1 MINQENLNKL
11 YEGVIDN
18 KELATKELA
27 TYGFNSKDLAAL
39 IKQGKIKREKRGHY
53 SFLAVDD
60 LYSYGQKMICD
71 KRFSKVNQ
79 CFETCYQLD
88 HEHFETNYQLFYIN
102 ICGKRY
108 QSAFNYF
115 DIIWNTDNKFYQHD
129 NNYYLFL
136 LSLVTDDIPD
146 KYKEVLKT
154 IRLEDIL
161 VDSEDKRFSDV
172 SQENE
177 RRTYAYNSSYA
188 KALWSYHD
196 SKLFS
201 DLIIRKLLFQRIN
214 LDKRGKITMLK
225 LVTAKKYQDI
235 IDFLENKKK
244 SKKLSFNDK
253 YVLRLATNIVEIQK
267 TNKIPASSISFTK
280 DTFAA
285 IDDSNFYL
293 ALELSNN
300 FNTKKGIDN
309 KSSLINLLLR
319 DICSLIEEIKLSSN
333 KKVEVEKRAKSDI
346 ESLVERKDEKDR
358 VDKSIESN
366 AAPLTPENNIVSTT
380 FSNIVMNLMLGN
392 SCAATE
398 MIRNYLDLIN
408 KRDYEYLIIDL
419 VKLSIVKKDM
429 TFTEPMIVLT
439 MINKEDFTID
449 ISEYLQKFYIS
460 IRERKLDEAKI
471 YLDIIAKSNKIDR
484 GVVVGLSQVLNI
496 REEKANENRNVP
508 TAPVSLDNSTPMLKQ
523 TLQPAKNS
531 LGPLTGEAEKNNQPL
546 SVTDNKNNTSTIDI
560 NEKERK
566 FIEDKHRELLKSK
579 GVILL
584 KSMNESERQKLYK
597 IVGGYDDM
605 VAISLGAGKEKQVAL
620 KYKNKNYVEINAKE
634 ILRSGKEDY
643 INGDYDNC
651 IRKYSQVLQVIQ
663 KPKAFIFAVLGLAYF
678 RKSYKNTTIAY
689 LTIATAKSIY
699 EEDGK
704 FDFTGLITYLKYGK
718 PREEIKPNFQVD
730 IKDFEK
736 ECQYDFVKKDF
747 ENIKSYILETGLDV
761 ESACQNL
768 KMSPEETDVVI
779 LSLAAEYYTQGDYR
793 KGDEFLKAVEKSN
806 NKTAKTK
813 KLLQEV
819 RCNKKFYANRS
830 SGDMSYLSLT
840 LQPRKK

>member
-1 MINQENLNKL
+1 MINQENLDKL

-18 KELATKELA
+18 KELTTKELA
-27 TYGFNSKDLAAL
+27 TYGFNSKDLATL
-39 IKQGKIKREKRGHY
+39 IQQGKVKREKRGHY

-60 LYSYGQKMICD
+60 LYSYGKKMIEESH
-71 KRFSKVNQ
+71 FTKVNE
-79 CFETCYQLD
+79 CFEACYQLD
-88 HEHFETNYQLFYIN
+88 HEHLATNYQLFYIN
-102 ICGKRY
+102 ICGKKY
-108 QSAFNYF
+108 QLAFNYF
-115 DIIWNTDNKFYQHD
+115 DIIWNTDNQNFKHD

-136 LSLVTDDIPD
+136 LSLVTDDVPD

-154 IRLEDIL
+154 MRLEDIL
-161 VDSEDKRFSDV
+161 IESDDERFSDV

-201 DLIIRKLLFQRIN
+201 DLIIKKLLFQRIY
-214 LDKRGKITMLK
+214 LDKKDKITMLK
-225 LVTAKKYQDI
+225 LVAEKKYQDI

-244 SKKLSFNDK
+244 SKKLSFNDE
-253 YVLRLATNIVEIQK
+253 YVLRLATSMVEIQK
-267 TNKIPASSISFTK
+267 TNKIPTSHIIETK
-280 DTFAA
+280 DIFAA

-300 FNTKKGIDN
+300 FNIKKGIDN
-309 KSSLINLLLR
+309 KSNLINLLLS
-319 DICSLIEEIKLSSN
+319 DICSLIKEIKLSSS
-333 KKVEVEKRAKSDI
+333 KKIEVEKRTEPDT
-346 ESLVERKDEKDR
+346 EPLVEKENGKDR
-358 VDKSIESN
+358 VDKSITSN
-366 AAPLTPENNIVSTT
+366 TAPLTSGNNILSTT
-380 FSNIVMNLMLGN
+380 FSDIVMNLMLGN
-392 SCAATE
+392 SCNATE

-449 ISEYLQKFYIS
+449 ISEYLRKFYIS

-484 GVVVGLSQVLNI
+484 SVVVGLSQVLNI

-508 TAPVSLDNSTPMLKQ
+508 TATVSLDNSTPMLKQ
-523 TLQPAKNS
+523 TLTPAKNC
-531 LGPLTGEAEKNNQPL
+531 LEPLTDGTEKNNQSL
-546 SVTDNKNNTSTIDI
+546 SATDNKNNTSTIEI
-560 NEKERK
+560 SEKERK
-566 FIEDKHRELLKSK
+566 FIEDKHRQLLESK

-605 VAISLGAGKEKQVAL
+605 VAISLGAGKEKQVVL
-620 KYKNKNYVEINAKE
+620 KYNNKNYVEINAKE

-651 IRKYSQVLQVIQ
+651 IKKYTQVLQVIQ
-663 KPKAFIFAVLGLAYF
+663 NPKAFIFAVLGLAYL
-678 RKSYKNTTIAY
+678 RKPYKNTTITY

-699 EEDGK
+699 EGDGK
-704 FDFTGLITYLKYGK
+704 FDFTELITYLKYGK

-830 SGDMSYLSLT
+830 SDDMSYLSLT